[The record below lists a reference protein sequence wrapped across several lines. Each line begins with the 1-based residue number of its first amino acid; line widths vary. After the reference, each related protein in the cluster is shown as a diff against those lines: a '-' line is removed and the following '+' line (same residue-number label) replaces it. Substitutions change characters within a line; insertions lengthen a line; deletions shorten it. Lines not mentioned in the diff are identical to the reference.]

1 MSTPSEQPD
10 PLDPFGAWSA
20 ARDISQETWHIT
32 RDASLETLSKL
43 MIDLVNSE
51 VYSQATA
58 RWLDD
63 YLTLSQPLRRVS
75 EATMTQVL
83 TGLNMPVRTDVT
95 SLAERLTNVEM
106 RLDDLD
112 AKLDIILRAIQT
124 PAASNLAPGATTIA
138 PGRPAN
144 GAGRSPAKSPGRA
157 AGKAR
162 EVR

>member
-10 PLDPFGAWSA
+10 SLDPLGVWSA
-20 ARDISQETWHIT
+20 ARDISQETWRMT

-58 RWLDD
+58 RWLDT
-63 YLTLSQPLRRVS
+63 YLTLLQPLRQVS
-75 EATMTQVL
+75 EPTMRQVL
-83 TGLNMPVRTDVT
+83 TGLNIPARDDVT

-112 AKLDIILRAIQT
+112 SKLDIVLRAVQT
-124 PAASNLAPGATTIA
+124 PAASNPA

-144 GAGRSPAKSPGRA
+144 GAGKSPAKSSNRA
-157 AGKAR
+157 AGKNR

>member
-1 MSTPSEQPD
+1 MSMPSEQPD
-10 PLDPFGAWSA
+10 LLDPLGAMSA
-20 ARDISQETWHIT
+20 ARDISQQTWHIT

-51 VYSQATA
+51 LYSQAMA
-58 RWLDD
+58 RWLDA
-63 YLTLSQPLRRVS
+63 YLTLSQPLRQVS
-75 EATMTQVL
+75 ESTMTQVL
-83 TGLNMPVRTDVT
+83 TGLNMPVRTDVI

-112 AKLDIILRAIQT
+112 AKLDIILRAVQT
-124 PAASNLAPGATTIA
+124 PAVSNPA

-144 GAGRSPAKSPGRA
+144 GSGRSPAKSSSRA

>member
-10 PLDPFGAWSA
+10 SLDPSGVWSA
-20 ARDISQETWHIT
+20 ASDISQETWRMT

-58 RWLDD
+58 QWLDA
-63 YLTLSQPLRRVS
+63 YLTLSQPLRKAS
-75 EATMTQVL
+75 ESTMTQVL
-83 TGLNMPVRTDVT
+83 IGLNMPMRTDVI

-112 AKLDIILRAIQT
+112 AKLDIVLRAVQT
-124 PAASNLAPGATTIA
+124 PAASNAA

-144 GAGRSPAKSPGRA
+144 GAGKSPAKSSSRA
-157 AGKAR
+157 AG
-162 EVR
+162 

>member
-10 PLDPFGAWSA
+10 LLDTFGAWRA
-20 ARDISQETWHIT
+20 AHDISQETWHIT
-32 RDASLETLSKL
+32 RDASLETLSRL

-51 VYSQATA
+51 EYSQATA
-58 RWLDD
+58 RWLDA
-63 YLTLSQPLRRVS
+63 YLTLSQPLRQVS
-75 EATMTQVL
+75 ESTMTQVL

-112 AKLDIILRAIQT
+112 AKLDIIIHAVQT
-124 PAASNLAPGATTIA
+124 PAASNPAPGTTTMA

-144 GAGRSPAKSPGRA
+144 GAGRSPAKSPGRT